1 MKITYDEK
9 TCKISLKTVCA
20 NIIKGLHI
28 KRNTYLQITSIGFSD
43 KVWEIFASLTNIT
56 NKRNKKLNFFAD
68 PVLIKINCKQ
78 RLSQNGMPFFDDLVI
93 QCHNVY
99 NIDYRGKTRFV
110 IDV

>member
-20 NIIKGLHI
+20 NVIKGLYI
-28 KRNTYLQITSIGFSD
+28 KRNTYLQIISIGFSD

-56 NKRNKKLNFFAD
+56 NERNKKLNFFAD

-78 RLSQNGMPFFDDLVI
+78 RLSQNRMPFFDDLII
-93 QCHNVY
+93 QCDNVC